1 VSVRLLEAGEG
12 EHILA
17 DVDLASI
24 VVDLLI
30 AVAALLTSAQFGLS
44 VT

>member
-1 VSVRLLEAGEG
+1 VSDRLLDAGEG

-17 DVDLASI
+17 DADLAGI

-44 VT
+44 AT